1 MLDALMR
8 LIQGG
13 DGARSTSR
21 MAMLGV
27 AVVIFAGVI
36 WGVTHWATTPTY
48 VPLYQNLELNTAGQ
62 MADNLKKAGI
72 QYKLDAGGTA
82 LLVPVEDLARAR
94 VALAKDGLPLNGRPG
109 LELFDK
115 PSWGMTDFTQ
125 RVTYQRAL
133 EGELQRTIG
142 NMQGIERA
150 EVHLVLPTESPLR
163 RLESQA
169 TASVVLTL
177 AKGATL
183 ESDAVEGITALVS
196 NSIEQLPPDHVAVM
210 DDTGRLLS
218 SLAGGSSEGLTTR
231 QIELQRSV
239 ERELA
244 QKIEDMLATA
254 IGAGH
259 ARAQVAAE
267 LSFDQV
273 EKSTETYD
281 PNGQVLQTEQK
292 ATGEPIPQGDS
303 LAALQTVV
311 ANTYQNSHSV
321 EKSTTAAGKIS
332 KLTVAVLV
340 DQKSLKGGGPAIA
353 EAQTAELQQL
363 VANAVGLDS
372 TRGDRV
378 SMLAVA
384 FDTTKVVA
392 ASGKKPGVAV
402 DFVDLGS
409 RFSRPLVSIVA
420 ILVAAFVALKV
431 LRPVQ
436 VVPSPAAAPALALVE
451 GGAAA
456 GGGESAAAPSIVNPA
471 LQAQSA
477 AAMAVLMGGGGGG
490 EAPVQIGASAQPI
503 AQIQGLQQQPQ
514 VTAQVLRAW
523 LADGSG

>member
-8 LIQGG
+8 MLQGG

-21 MAMLGV
+21 MAMLAV
-27 AVVIFAGVI
+27 AVVVFAAVV
-36 WGVTHWATTPTY
+36 WGITHWATTPTY
-48 VPLYQNLELNTAGQ
+48 VPLYQNLDLHTAGQ

-72 QYKLDAGGTA
+72 QYQLADGGTA
-82 LLVPVEDLARAR
+82 LQVPVEDLARAR

-133 EGELQRTIG
+133 EGELQRTIS
-142 NMQGIERA
+142 NMQGIARA

-163 RLESQA
+163 RLETQA
-169 TASVVLTL
+169 SASVVLTL
-177 AKGATL
+177 QKGAEL
-183 ESDAVEGITALVS
+183 PSDAVEGITALVS

-210 DDTGRLLS
+210 DDSGRLLS
-218 SLAGGSSEGLTTR
+218 SLAGGSTEGLSTR

-239 ERELA
+239 EHDLA

-254 IGAGH
+254 IGPGH
-259 ARAQVAAE
+259 ARAQVAAQ

-281 PNGQVLQTEQK
+281 PNGQVLQVEQK

-321 EKSTTAAGKIS
+321 EKSTTATGQIS
-332 KLTVAVLV
+332 KLTVAVLL
-340 DQKSLKGGGPAIA
+340 DQKALKAGGPAIA
-353 EAQTAELQQL
+353 DAQTAELQQL

-384 FDTTKVVA
+384 FDTTKVASVA
-392 ASGKKPGVAV
+392 PKKAAIDLV
-402 DFVDLGS
+402 DAGT

-431 LRPVQ
+431 LRPA
-436 VVPSPAAAPALALVE
+436 PSSAPAAGGVPVLSVIE
-451 GGAAA
+451 GGAADDAAA
-456 GGGESAAAPSIVNPA
+456 GSAPSIANAA

-477 AAMAVLMGGGGGG
+477 AALAALTGSG
-490 EAPVQIGASAQPI
+490 EVPQQVFAGTGKPI
-503 AQIQGLQQQPQ
+503 AEIHGLQQQPQ

-523 LADGSG
+523 LAEGSN